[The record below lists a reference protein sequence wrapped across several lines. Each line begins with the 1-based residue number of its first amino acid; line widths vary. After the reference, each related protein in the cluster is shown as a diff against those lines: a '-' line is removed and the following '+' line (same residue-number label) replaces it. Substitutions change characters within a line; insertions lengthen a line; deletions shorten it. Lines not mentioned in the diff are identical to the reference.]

1 MSDRLIGYLPDL
13 YDEVIEMYE
22 LLQSEGEELD
32 LLFAGAESLLD
43 QSYPESA
50 TWGLDRYERDLNLVI
65 ELGKPVD
72 QRRSVIISKMRGY
85 GKASGSLLK
94 NVAQAY
100 SGGTISVTVFPSERR
115 ILITFVDTLGLPPNL
130 DDLKAAIEEI
140 KPAHLILDYKF
151 RYLLVQE
158 VQGMTINQ
166 LQQRKLTDFAPFLEE
181 G

>member
-1 MSDRLIGYLPDL
+1 MSDRLKGYLPEL
-13 YDEVIEMYE
+13 YDEVAEMNK
-22 LLQSEGEELD
+22 LLESEGDELD
-32 LLFAGAESLLD
+32 LLAAGTVSLLD

-50 TWGLDRYERDLNLVI
+50 TWALDRYERDLNLVI
-65 ELGKPVD
+65 DMGKPAD

-85 GKASGSLLK
+85 GKVSGTLLK

-100 SGGTISVTVFPSERR
+100 SGGTIAVSVQAAQHR

-140 KPAHLILDYKF
+140 KPAHLVLDYKY
-151 RYLLVQE
+151 RYLLIQE
-158 VQGMTINQ
+158 VQTMTLDQ
-166 LQQRKLTDFAPFLEE
+166 LEQRPLTDFAPFLEE

>member
-1 MSDRLIGYLPDL
+1 MSNRLNGYLPEL
-13 YDEVIEMYE
+13 YDEVIEIDE

-32 LLFAGAESLLD
+32 LLFVEVESLLD

-65 ELGKPVD
+65 DLGKPVD

-100 SGGTISVTVFPSERR
+100 SGGSISVTVFPAERR

-140 KPAHLILDYKF
+140 KPAHMMLDYKY
-151 RYLLVQE
+151 RYLFVHE
-158 VQGMTINQ
+158 VQGMTLDQ
-166 LQQRKLTDFAPFLEE
+166 LQLRKMTDFAPFLEE